1 MPNNERMVIMNRDD
15 IDSIAQWL
23 AETGLRGES
32 EIALLNGFCE
42 RSRVAGLPIGRGM
55 LIIDT
60 LHPIYE
66 GRGFRW
72 REDESD
78 EEPVLE
84 FKRDVDGAATAS
96 WQSSPFYF
104 LLEKGGGELR
114 CSLHLGEN
122 AGFNSIEELRTA
134 GQTDY
139 LAIVH
144 RFAPDAVI
152 GEMDN
157 FAARWTTAE
166 PGGFSDAA
174 IDALRR
180 LTPIL
185 GLAIKAASLTRVTET
200 LVEAYLGRDPGQRVL
215 RGRIARGQVD
225 QINAVLWFSDMTGY
239 TRLSETIQSDH
250 LIPLLNDYAEAVILS
265 IQEAGGDVLKL
276 IGDGTLA
283 IFAGAKPW
291 EACVSAMRAERDL
304 RRRLSVL
311 REKRMAE
318 GLPVADIYIG
328 LHVGDVFYG
337 NIGSQD
343 RLDFTIVGPAVNEA
357 SRIASMC
364 SSVDRRLLCS
374 SEFAAWLPDS
384 ERAKLVSVGRF
395 ALRGVSKAQELFT
408 LDPELAGAH

>member
-1 MPNNERMVIMNRDD
+1 MNRDD
-15 IDSIAQWL
+15 IDAIAQWL
-23 AETGLRGES
+23 AETGLRGEG

-42 RSRVAGLPIGRGM
+42 RARTAGLPISRGI

-78 EEPVLE
+78 EEQLLE
-84 FKRDVDGAATAS
+84 FKRDTDGASTAS

-114 CSLHLGEN
+114 CRLHLGEN
-122 AGFNSIEELRTA
+122 SGFDSIEELRVA

-157 FAARWTTAE
+157 FASRWTTAE
-166 PGGFSDAA
+166 AGGFSDDAVA
-174 IDALRR
+174 ALRR

-239 TRLSETIQSDH
+239 TRLSEAIQSDH

-283 IFAGAKPW
+283 IFAGAKPA
-291 EACVSAMRAERDL
+291 EACVSAMRAERAL
-304 RRRLSVL
+304 RKRLAAL
-311 REKRMAE
+311 REKRLAE
-318 GLPVADIYIG
+318 GLPAADIYLG

-364 SSVDRRLLCS
+364 GSVGRPLLCS
-374 SEFAAWLPDS
+374 SEFVAWLPDD

-395 ALRGVSKAQELFT
+395 ALRGVGKAQELFT
-408 LDPELAGAH
+408 LDPELAAAH

>member
-1 MPNNERMVIMNRDD
+1 MDRNE
-15 IDSIAQWL
+15 IDKIAHWL

-32 EIALLNGFCE
+32 EISLLNGFCE
-42 RSRVAGLPIGRGM
+42 RARAAGLPIGRAI

-78 EEPVLE
+78 EEAILE
-84 FKRDVDGAATAS
+84 FKRDDSSAS
-96 WQSSPFYF
+96 LAGWQSSPFYF

-114 CSLHLGEN
+114 CRLLVGET
-122 AGFNSIEELRTA
+122 AGFESIEELRVA

-157 FAARWTTAE
+157 FASRWTTAHPE
-166 PGGFSDAA
+166 GFSDHA
-174 IDALRR
+174 IEALRR

-185 GLAIKAASLTRVTET
+185 GLAIKSASLARVTET

-215 RGRIARGQVD
+215 KGRIARGQVD
-225 QINAVLWFSDMTGY
+225 QINAVLWFSDMTSY
-239 TRLSETIQSDH
+239 TRLSDSIDSDQ

-276 IGDGTLA
+276 IGDGILA
-283 IFAGAKPW
+283 IFAGAKPS
-291 EACVSAMRAERDL
+291 EACQSAITAERAL
-304 RRRLSVL
+304 RKRLATL
-311 REKRMAE
+311 REQRGAA
-318 GLPVADIYIG
+318 GLPVADIHLA

-337 NIGSQD
+337 NIGSPD
-343 RLDFTIVGPAVNEA
+343 RLDFTVVGSAVNEV
-357 SRIASMC
+357 SRMVSMC
-364 SSVDRRLLCS
+364 SSVDRHLLCS
-374 SEFAAWLPDS
+374 SDFVGWLPD
-384 ERAKLVSVGRF
+384 EMRGKFVSVGRY
-395 ALRGVSKAQELFT
+395 ALRGVGRAKELFT
-408 LDPELAGAH
+408 LDPELAARH